1 MKYTLSE
8 FLMYL
13 KNERNYSDLT
23 IKSYREDLL
32 EFLKI
37 CNLKELYEGTKIDI
51 KKYLKYLHDQNKSN
65 TTICRKMST
74 LKSYY
79 KYLSKRS
86 SYPNIMNDI
95 KLPKKVKKL
104 PSFVN
109 YSDLEEIL
117 KISSEHKFG
126 SRNNLIIEL
135 LYATGVRVSELVNIK
150 LGDINFSDKTIR
162 ILGKGNKERIVYFG
176 EYAEEAMLDYIN
188 NLRCQLLDNKETD
201 FLFLNKY
208 GCKISDR
215 SIRNIIEDIIKR
227 SSVKMHVSPH
237 TIRHTF
243 ATHLLTEGCDLK
255 SVQYLLGH
263 ENLSTTQIYTHVTDE
278 ALRNIYL
285 HSHPRAESED
295 ISE

>member
-1 MKYTLSE
+1 
-8 FLMYL
+8 
-13 KNERNYSDLT
+13 
-23 IKSYREDLL
+23 
-32 EFLKI
+32 
-37 CNLKELYEGTKIDI
+37 
-51 KKYLKYLHDQNKSN
+51 
-65 TTICRKMST
+65 
-74 LKSYY
+74 
-79 KYLSKRS
+79 
-86 SYPNIMNDI
+86 MNDI

-162 ILGKGNKERIVYFG
+162 ILGKGNKERSVYFG